1 MYVLDTDH
9 CIELLRGN
17 EGISFKLES
26 LRDDMGIAIYTT
38 TITAAELF
46 YGVYRMRNP
55 EQRMQEVNAFLN
67 DIEILNLD
75 LESARTYGQVK
86 AELARR
92 GELLADN
99 DLFIASLALS
109 RNLTLVTHNTHHYER
124 ISNLCLEDWIAQTE
138 NNF

>member
-1 MYVLDTDH
+1 MNSQKKFIR
-9 CIELLRGN
+9 IERLKGKCLSNVCLRYR
-17 EGISFKLES
+17 S
-26 LRDDMGIAIYTT
+26 LHRA
-38 TITAAELF
+38 
-46 YGVYRMRNP
+46 VK
-55 EQRMQEVNAFLN
+55 
-67 DIEILNLD
+67 NLD

-124 ISNLCLEDWIAQTE
+124 IANLCLDDWIAQTE
-138 NNF
+138 FDIVHR